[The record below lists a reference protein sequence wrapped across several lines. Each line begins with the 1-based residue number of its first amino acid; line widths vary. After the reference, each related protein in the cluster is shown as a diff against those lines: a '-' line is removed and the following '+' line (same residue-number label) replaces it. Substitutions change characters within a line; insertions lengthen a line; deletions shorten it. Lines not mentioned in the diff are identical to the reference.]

1 METSEHYFLLEDVL
15 FHKKKKKKACTDEE
29 FKKKLSLSISLSRK
43 LRGNHSY
50 CESIDF
56 AVVWLI
62 LRPLC

>member
-1 METSEHYFLLEDVL
+1 METSEHYFLLEDVF
-15 FHKKKKKKACTDEE
+15 FHKKKKKKPAPMKS